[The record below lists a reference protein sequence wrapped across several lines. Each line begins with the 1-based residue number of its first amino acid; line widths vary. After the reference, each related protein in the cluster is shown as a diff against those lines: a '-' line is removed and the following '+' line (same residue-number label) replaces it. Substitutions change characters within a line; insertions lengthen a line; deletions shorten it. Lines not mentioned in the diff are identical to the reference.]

1 MAIYKNR
8 EVGVISPMHTAQ
20 PPRTIIVQYNDGSHE
35 NVPLGLVKFTED
47 EKKALI
53 KTYPSEFDNV
63 EVTTE
68 DDLKAVR
75 LGITPPS
82 DPELKRT
89 AEAQVRGEKA
99 QEENQKIMDKAKEEA
114 KSKINKEVESKP
126 TTPVVKPVA
135 TPVSTPKAK

>member
-35 NVPLGLVKFTED
+35 NVPLSQVKFSED

-63 EVTTE
+63 EVATE

-82 DPELKRT
+82 DPEHQRI

-99 QEENQKIMDKAKEEA
+99 QEENKKIVDKAKQDA
-114 KSKINKEVESKP
+114 KVKVEKELQSKP
-126 TTPVVKPVA
+126 TAPVVKPVQ
-135 TPVSTPKAK
+135 PVSFKAK

>member
-8 EVGVISPMHTAQ
+8 EVGIISPMHTAQ

-35 NVPLGLVKFTED
+35 NVSLGLVKFTED

-53 KTYPSEFDNV
+53 KTYPSEFDSV
-63 EVTTE
+63 EVATE

-99 QEENQKIMDKAKEEA
+99 QEENKKIVDKAKEDA
-114 KSKINKEVESKP
+114 RSKVNKEVQSKP
-126 TTPVVKPVA
+126 ATPVVRPVA
-135 TPVSTPKAK
+135 QPLSIKAK